1 MLRIAGIEKESIV
14 DGEGLRYVIFTQG
27 CSHNCHGC
35 HNPETHDFNGGKI
48 VNTQDLLNEI
58 LANPLLDGVTLSGGD
73 PLFQA
78 KQCIEI
84 VKACKENNLTVWLYT
99 GFEFEQFIRF
109 LNNEKCD
116 ERINKYMISLLR
128 KVDVVVDGPFIES
141 KKTLDSLFRGSSNQ
155 RLIDSKKSL
164 RSRKIV
170 EYKIN

>member
-27 CSHNCHGC
+27 CSHNCPGC

-48 VNTQDLLNEI
+48 VDTQNLIDEI
-58 LANPLLDGVTLSGGD
+58 LANPLLDGITLSGGD

-78 KQCIEI
+78 KQCIDL
-84 VKACKENNLTVWLYT
+84 VKTCKENNLTVWLYT

-164 RSRKIV
+164 RSRRII